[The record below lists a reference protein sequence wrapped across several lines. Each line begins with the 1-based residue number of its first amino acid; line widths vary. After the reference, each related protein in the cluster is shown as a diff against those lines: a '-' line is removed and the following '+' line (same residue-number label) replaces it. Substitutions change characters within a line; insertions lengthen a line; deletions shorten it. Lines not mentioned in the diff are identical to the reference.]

1 MVRPP
6 EISCAPII
14 AGAWHPGGRHYK
26 WSQKCRPGPR
36 FSSKTSRFPAENDNT
51 GQKSRYHKDTGKPA
65 TENLSGELKRHGLSP
80 YHGRPIYDR
89 EGTWDKN

>member
-1 MVRPP
+1 M
-6 EISCAPII
+6 
-14 AGAWHPGGRHYK
+14 
-26 WSQKCRPGPR
+26 
-36 FSSKTSRFPAENDNT
+36 ENDIT
-51 GQKSRYHKDTGKPA
+51 VQKSRYHKDTGKPA